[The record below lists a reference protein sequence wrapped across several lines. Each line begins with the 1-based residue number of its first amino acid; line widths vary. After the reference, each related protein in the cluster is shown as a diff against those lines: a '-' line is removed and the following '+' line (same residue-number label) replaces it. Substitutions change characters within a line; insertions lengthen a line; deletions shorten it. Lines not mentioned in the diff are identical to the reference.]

1 AIDDPTMTMS
11 TGHSLDASD
20 TSFGK
25 WFLIVTPPC
34 PARNCIANAM
44 FVSRLM
50 YTALNTDC
58 IQIYLPPRFS
68 GTGDTSWSD
77 GCEACMR
84 VSPKSAY
91 KLLYF
96 MKLMRQLENRIEV
109 LYRQGKIVG
118 GVYVGRGQEAISVG
132 SAILTKPGD
141 VICPSHR
148 DLGAFLIRGI
158 EPWVVVAQYLGRI
171 DGPTRGRDGNT
182 HMGSLK
188 HNVVSYISSM
198 AGVVPVASGVAL
210 SFKYRHESR
219 VVLCYFGEGATSR
232 GEWHE
237 ALNFSAVFKLPVVY
251 ICGNN
256 QYAYS
261 TPITRQMA
269 VEHVADRGSAYA
281 IPTTIVDGN
290 DVLAV
295 REATGIAIA
304 RARRQ
309 QGPTLIE
316 CKTFRMG
323 GHSAS
328 DAADYVP
335 KHIPHAWQQKDPI
348 ARFEKFV
355 LQKRLVSQKGL
366 TDIDDLIGRVVDDA
380 VRRAEKSPFPDP
392 STLLEGV
399 DGTTAKVRSAHSSG
413 AHELA

>member
-1 AIDDPTMTMS
+1 
-11 TGHSLDASD
+11 
-20 TSFGK
+20 
-25 WFLIVTPPC
+25 
-34 PARNCIANAM
+34 
-44 FVSRLM
+44 
-50 YTALNTDC
+50 
-58 IQIYLPPRFS
+58 
-68 GTGDTSWSD
+68 
-77 GCEACMR
+77 MR

-335 KHIPHAWQQKDPI
+335 KHILHAWQQKDPI

-413 AHELA
+413 AHE